1 VENVAQKIS
10 PEAKIIWGAMVD
22 KAMGDTIRSMLIVTG
37 VKSTQIYGP
46 QRTFTSEKQKEIE
59 KILGVDFID
68 AKD

>member
-1 VENVAQKIS
+1 
-10 PEAKIIWGAMVD
+10 MVD